1 MAKKIKAK
9 KVIKA
14 LRAGQGYAYATK
26 TKIWGDDEAQKVD
39 YGNVGEYFE
48 KKLLASYPL
57 GLWLD
62 ESKAA
67 RKKFS
72 KWYAKNWYA
81 KNK

>member
-48 KKLLASYPL
+48 IFQQL
-57 GLWLD
+57 LD
-62 ESKAA
+62 ENLPPD
-67 RKKFS
+67 F
-72 KWYAKNWYA
+72 
-81 KNK
+81 